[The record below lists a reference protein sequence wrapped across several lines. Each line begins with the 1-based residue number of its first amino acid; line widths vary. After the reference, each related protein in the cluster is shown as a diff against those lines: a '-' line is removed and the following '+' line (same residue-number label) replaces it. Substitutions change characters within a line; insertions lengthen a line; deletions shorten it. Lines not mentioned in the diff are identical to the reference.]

1 MQTANKNLMDTLTD
15 IYEKEWVGQES
26 LCVQVRGVGGTGVPL
41 CSRGR
46 SGWDSSHSV
55 FRWEEWVGQE
65 SLCVQ
70 VGGVGGTVVPADQSY

>member
-1 MQTANKNLMDTLTD
+1 M
-15 IYEKEWVGQES
+15 GQES
-26 LCVQVRGVGGTGVPL
+26 LCVHVGGVGGTVVTL
-41 CSRGR
+41 CSGGR
-46 SGWDSSHSV
+46 SGWDRSHSV